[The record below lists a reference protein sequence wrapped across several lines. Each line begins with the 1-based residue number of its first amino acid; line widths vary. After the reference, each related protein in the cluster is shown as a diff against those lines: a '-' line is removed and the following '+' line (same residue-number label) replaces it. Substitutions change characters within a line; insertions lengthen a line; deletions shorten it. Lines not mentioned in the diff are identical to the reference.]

1 MADEFD
7 VIIVGSGAGGGM
19 MVHTLT
25 AAGINVLLMEA
36 GRRYDPETE
45 AAMFQLPNEAPL
57 RGEGTPDKN
66 DGYFDATVDG
76 GFEIP
81 GQPYSSE
88 GDGFKWWRARQL
100 GGRTHHFGRQVPR
113 YGPEDFKALTYTGK
127 QYDWPVSYEDM
138 EPYYDRVETIMGL
151 YGPDADDAVYNS
163 PQSPNH
169 IRQKPPAPRA
179 TEMVFAKA
187 CEKMGIK
194 TMAHPTA
201 VLTSPLNGRQ
211 ACFYATNCIRG
222 CTIGAA
228 FDSVTAY
235 IKPAEET
242 GNLTILPNSIAYQV
256 LTDDSGKKATGVRYI
271 DKESKEQREITARVV
286 VLAPSAMESSRILL
300 NSKSDKAPRGLAN
313 SSGNVGK
320 YLSDTTGSF
329 LLIQIP
335 AFENLPPHNED
346 GVSQPHLY
354 APWWLHGE
362 EKKKAGANFVGG
374 YKLEVDPYGG
384 ARHGPPS
391 MRATFAQMLTGQK
404 GLYGKK
410 LKDHMRQFYGSVM
423 GIRCLGSMTVTE
435 NNYLTVDEDVK
446 DKWGVPVPKF
456 HWHWSDDD
464 FRRAQH
470 MNESLHELAKNM
482 GGRVLRDGFDA
493 SRKARK
499 LISMGGTTNHE
510 VGGCRMGDDPKT
522 SVLNKH
528 CQTWDVDN
536 LYVADGAGFVTHSEK
551 NPTLTI
557 MALSMRAA
565 DNIIERLKNNE
576 I

>member
-7 VIIVGSGAGGGM
+7 VIVVGSGAGGGM
-19 MVHTLT
+19 MAYELSKNGV
-25 AAGINVLLMEA
+25 NVLLVEA

-45 AAMFQLPNEAPL
+45 AAMFQFPKEAPL
-57 RGEGTPDKN
+57 RGESTPDKN
-66 DGYFDATVDG
+66 DGFFDATVDG

-81 GQPYSSE
+81 DQPYSDV
-88 GDGFKWWRARQL
+88 GDGFKWWRSRQL

-113 YGPEDFKALTYTGK
+113 YGPEDFKTHTYTGE
-127 QYDWPVSYEDM
+127 QFDWPVSYDDM
-138 EPYYDRVETIMGL
+138 APYYDRVETVMGL
-151 YGPDADDAVYNS
+151 YGPDADGAVYNS

-222 CTIGAA
+222 CSIGAA

-235 IKPAEET
+235 LKPAEET
-242 GNLTILPNSIAYQV
+242 GNLTILPSAVVYNVI
-256 LTDDSGKKATGVRYI
+256 TDDSGKKATGVRYI
-271 DKESKEQREITARVV
+271 DKATKEHREVSARVV

-300 NSKSDKAPRGLAN
+300 NSAPGGLAN
-313 SSGNVGK
+313 SSGMVGK
-320 YLSDTTGSF
+320 YISDTTGSF
-329 LLIQIP
+329 LLIRVK

-362 EKKKAGANFVGG
+362 EKKKAGANFTGG

-391 MRATFAQMLTGQK
+391 MNSTFSQLLTGKK

-410 LKDHMRQFYGSVM
+410 LKDYIRRSYGSVM
-423 GIRCLGSMTVTE
+423 GIRCLGSQTVSIH
-435 NNYLTVDEDVK
+435 NYIAINDKVK
-446 DKWGVPVPKF
+446 DEWGVPTPIF
-456 HWHWSDDD
+456 HWHWTDDD
-464 FRRAQH
+464 YRRAIH
-470 MNESLHELAKNM
+470 MNESLHSLAKNM
-482 GGRVLRDGFDA
+482 GGEVIFDGFEK
-493 SRKARK
+493 SRKAGK
-499 LISMGGTTNHE
+499 LISTGGTTNHE

-557 MALSMRAA
+557 MALSLRAA
-565 DNIIERLKNNE
+565 DNIIERLKENDL
-576 I
+576 